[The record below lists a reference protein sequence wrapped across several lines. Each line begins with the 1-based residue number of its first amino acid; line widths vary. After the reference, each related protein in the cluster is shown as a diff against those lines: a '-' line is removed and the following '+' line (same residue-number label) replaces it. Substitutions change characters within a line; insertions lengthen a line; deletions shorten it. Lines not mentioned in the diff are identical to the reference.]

1 METRPEELHGLREQ
15 IAENQRIIDGLNKHL
30 ARKTDEVRI
39 IQQISFQITT
49 SLDLQ
54 EILASILKA
63 LDTVL
68 GFQHSMILLLDPDT
82 QVLKVAKSR
91 GYDKDGVGAEVP
103 VGTGVI
109 GVVAKKKRMMRIGNL
124 AMGASY
130 VGVARQ
136 NMEAAGMTQ
145 GLTPRAE
152 LPGLKG
158 AQSQIAFP
166 LLVAERLIGVFAVE
180 SLTPAAFDELDE
192 VLLSIL
198 SHQAAAAIEN
208 ARLYQDEERRVNEL
222 NEARAQLEGLNHSLE
237 DKIRERT
244 ASLEQAHGEAQ
255 SALKV
260 AEHERE
266 RSKELLGRMAPPE
279 VVPLMLEDKLQARK
293 LQASILFT
301 DLEGFTH
308 YSSDV
313 EPDELFA
320 KLNDFFSRGGEEIRK
335 YRGYVNKTNGDS
347 IMALF
352 GVPYENA
359 THALDAV
366 LAALD
371 MQKGLSEQ
379 FGLRMRI
386 GINSGPITA
395 GILGPKDKS
404 LYDVLGDAV
413 NLASRM
419 EKVCPAGSVTVSEQT
434 CALVEPH
441 FKIRP
446 LGKQKVKGKGQLPCF
461 EVLGLRG
468 LMDDPRRLDP
478 SSRFAQAYA
487 SVAAE
492 VEAFKGRHLSQVD
505 FPSLQARDGAL
516 SHNESV
522 AACALALK
530 RELKEDKIP
539 DEDLLALALL
549 HDLGKHAAQATQL
562 NSPDLGL
569 PALEA
574 LRETLRLETLKGMD
588 LLGFGRLKG
597 AVEELYQVERGRGE
611 GAGAG
616 TLAHLVAAADIYDA
630 LVAPKL
636 YKGKGWSI
644 TGSLEELL
652 RLKLPAQAK
661 PIYRAF
667 AALMKPAATQIH
679 DPEASGILFK

>member
-1 METRPEELHGLREQ
+1 MEARPEELHGLREQ
-15 IAENQRIIDGLNKHL
+15 IAENQRIIDGLNRHL

-39 IQQISFQITT
+39 IQQISFQIST

-68 GFQHSMILLLDPDT
+68 GFQHSMILLLDPDGGA
-82 QVLKVAKSR
+82 LKVAKSR
-91 GYDKDGVGAEVP
+91 GYEKDGVGAEVP

-124 AMGASY
+124 AMGGAY

-136 NMEAAGMTQ
+136 NMEAAGM
-145 GLTPRAE
+145 GGDLKPKAE

-180 SLTPAAFDELDE
+180 SLAPAAFDELDE

-198 SHQAAAAIEN
+198 SHQAASAIEN

-222 NEARAQLEGLNHSLE
+222 NDARAELEGLNQSLE

-255 SALKV
+255 TALRT
-260 AEHERE
+260 AEQERE

-279 VVPLMLEDKLQARK
+279 LVPLMLEDKLQARK

-301 DLEGFTH
+301 DLEGFTQ

-366 LAALD
+366 LAGLD
-371 MQKGLSEQ
+371 MQKALKSH

-413 NLASRM
+413 NVASRM

-434 CALVEPH
+434 HALVETH
-441 FKIRP
+441 FKIQP

-461 EVLGLRG
+461 EVLGLKT
-468 LMDDPRRLDP
+468 LLDDSRRLDP
-478 SSRFAQAYA
+478 SSRFAQAYGG
-487 SVAAE
+487 VLAE
-492 VEAFKGRHLSQVD
+492 VEDFKVRRLSRVD

-522 AACALALK
+522 AACTLALK
-530 RELKEDKIP
+530 RELKDGSLPEEDV
-539 DEDLLALALL
+539 LALALL
-549 HDLGKHAAQATQL
+549 HDLGKHAATSAQL
-562 NSPDLGL
+562 NDPDLGL

-574 LRETLRLETLKGMD
+574 LRETLRRETVQGLE
-588 LLGFGRLKG
+588 LLGFGHLTG
-597 AVEELYQVERGRGE
+597 DLQELYRIERGRGP
-611 GAGAG
+611 GAG
-616 TLAHLVAAADIYDA
+616 TATLPHLVAAADIYDA

-652 RLKLPAQAK
+652 RLKLPPQAK

-667 AALMKPAATQIH
+667 VALMKPAAAQIH
-679 DPEASGILFK
+679 DPEASGVLFK

>member
-1 METRPEELHGLREQ
+1 METRPEEHGLREQ
-15 IAENQRIIDGLNKHL
+15 IAENQRIIDDLNRHL

-68 GFQHSMILLLDPDT
+68 GFSHSMLLLLDSDG
-82 QVLKVAKSR
+82 QVLRVAKSR
-91 GYDKDGVGAEVP
+91 GYEKDGIGAEVP

-124 AMGASY
+124 ATGGAY

-145 GLTPRAE
+145 GLKPKAE

-180 SLTPAAFDELDE
+180 SLAPAAFDELDE

-222 NEARAQLEGLNHSLE
+222 NQARADLEGLNRSLE

-255 SALKV
+255 AALKA
-260 AEHERE
+260 AEHEKE

-279 VVPLMLEDKLQARK
+279 VVPLMLEDKLQARQ

-301 DLEGFTH
+301 DLEGFTQ

-371 MQKGLSEQ
+371 MQKALSAD

-413 NLASRM
+413 NVASRM
-419 EKVCPAGSVTVSEQT
+419 EKVCPAGSVTISEQT
-434 CALVEPH
+434 HALVEQH
-441 FKIRP
+441 FQIRP

-461 EVLGLRG
+461 EVLGLRT
-468 LMDDPRRLDP
+468 LMDDPRRLDA
-478 SSRFAQAYA
+478 SSRFAQVYG
-487 SVAAE
+487 SVLGE
-492 VEAFKGRHLSQVD
+492 VEAFKSARLSQVD
-505 FPSLQARDGAL
+505 LPSLQARDGAL

-522 AACALALK
+522 AACALALS
-530 RELKEDKIP
+530 RELKDEKLKED
-539 DEDLLALALL
+539 DVLALALL
-549 HDLGKHAAQATQL
+549 HDLGKHAAPAAQL
-562 NSPDLGL
+562 NDPDLGL

-574 LRETLRLETLKGMD
+574 LRETLRQETLKGLE
-588 LLGFGRLKG
+588 LLGFGHLKG
-597 AVEELYQVERGRGE
+597 ALEELYQIERTRGE
-611 GAGAG
+611 GAGAS
-616 TLAHLVAAADIYDA
+616 TLPHLVAAADIYDA

-652 RLKLPAQAK
+652 RLKVAPAHK
-661 PIYRAF
+661 PIYRTF
-667 AALMKPAATQIH
+667 VALMKPAKAQIH
-679 DPEASGILFK
+679 DAEASGVIFK